1 MGVSIKATN
10 STFTFDCG
18 SGGFFNLRKNIA
30 LALDP
35 EFGSLYGKLIYIYSE
50 EDFEVFEWVTTL
62 MAARKQLDSDVLDFL
77 FQSDAEGSV
86 SYQTC
91 KKIYLLIRDID
102 FGEKGFRYGICQH
115 NDYEEFKE
123 FLLECYRHRRKM
135 WWR

>member
-1 MGVSIKATN
+1 MGVSIKAAN

-30 LALDP
+30 LALDS

-50 EDFEVFEWVTTL
+50 EDFEVFERTATL

-77 FQSDAEGSV
+77 FQSDADGSV

-91 KKIYLLIRDID
+91 KKIYLLIKDID
-102 FGEKGFRYGICQH
+102 FGKKGFRYGAYQN

-135 WWR
+135 RWC

>member
-1 MGVSIKATN
+1 MGVSIKAAN

-30 LALDP
+30 FALDP

-50 EDFEVFEWVTTL
+50 EDFEVFERVASL
-62 MAARKQLDSDVLDFL
+62 MASRKQLDSDVLDFL
-77 FQSDAEGSV
+77 FQSDVEGAV

-91 KKIYLLIRDID
+91 KKIYLLIKDID
-102 FGEKGFRYGICQH
+102 FGKKGFRYGAYYH

-135 WWR
+135 RWR